1 MTALT
6 FARPI
11 HKRLTLGLATIL
23 LLTSCSGGAAPPAQG
38 APADGAGRG
47 AGRGGGG
54 GAVAVTTGTVVEKS
68 MPVNIRVV
76 GNVEASS
83 TVDVRS
89 LVTGQLLKTEFR
101 EGDDVAVGQLLFTID
116 PRPFEVAVQ
125 SAEAMLARDTAN
137 QKNAEAQRTRY
148 ANLLK
153 DGLIS
158 QADYDTVATQAAAL
172 QASMAADRAAI
183 ENAKLQLQYTRIVSP
198 VAGRTGALLVHEGA
212 VVRVNDAAP
221 MVVINQLSP
230 IDVSFAVSARLLP
243 QLRNGARRDL
253 SVIATPSG
261 DTAVVSEGSLS
272 FLDNAVDPATDT
284 IRLKASF
291 PNKDRRLWPGA
302 FVDVTMRL
310 SVTAKAIVV
319 PTVAVQPS
327 QQGLFIYVVKSD
339 QTVEARPVK
348 VAWTEGTESVI
359 STGVKPGETIVIDGQ
374 LRLAPGSRIT
384 VKPATTSEAGA
395 P

>member
-6 FARPI
+6 FVRPI

-23 LLTSCSGGAAPPAQG
+23 LLTSCSGAATPPAQG
-38 APADGAGRG
+38 GPAADGGGRG
-47 AGRGGGG
+47 AGRGGG
-54 GAVAVTTGTVVEKS
+54 GAVAVTTGTVLEKS

-101 EGDDVAVGQLLFTID
+101 EGDDVAVGDLLFTID

-125 SAEAMLARDTAN
+125 QAEAMLARDTAN

-172 QASMAADRAAI
+172 QASMAADKAAVD
-183 ENAKLQLQYTRIVSP
+183 NAKLQLQYTRIVAP

-221 MVVINQLSP
+221 MVVIKQVSP
-230 IDVSFAVSARLLP
+230 IDVSFAVPARLLP

-253 SVIATPSG
+253 SVTATPSG
-261 DTAVVSEGSLS
+261 EATVVSEGSLS

-310 SVTAKAIVV
+310 SVTSKAIVV

-359 STGVKPGETIVIDGQ
+359 STGVTPGETIVIDGQ

>member
-38 APADGAGRG
+38 APAEGGGRG

-54 GAVAVTTGTVVEKS
+54 GAVAVTTGTVVEKA

-183 ENAKLQLQYTRIVSP
+183 ENARLQLQYTRIVSP

-261 DTAVVSEGSLS
+261 EATVISEGSLS

-310 SVTAKAIVV
+310 SVTSKAIVV

-359 STGVKPGETIVIDGQ
+359 STGVKAGETIVIDGQ

-384 VKPATTSEAGA
+384 VKPATASEAGA

>member
-1 MTALT
+1 MTALS
-6 FARPI
+6 FVRPI

-23 LLTSCSGGAAPPAQG
+23 LLTSCSGAATPPAQG
-38 APADGAGRG
+38 GPAADGGGRG
-47 AGRGGGG
+47 AGRGGG
-54 GAVAVTTGTVVEKS
+54 GAVAVTTGTVLEKS

-101 EGDDVAVGQLLFTID
+101 EGDDVAVGDLLFTID

-125 SAEAMLARDTAN
+125 QAEAMLARDTAN

-172 QASMAADRAAI
+172 QASMAADKAAVD
-183 ENAKLQLQYTRIVSP
+183 NAKLQLQYTRIVAP

-221 MVVINQLSP
+221 MVVIKQVSP
-230 IDVSFAVSARLLP
+230 IDVSFAVPARLLP

-253 SVIATPSG
+253 SVTATPSG
-261 DTAVVSEGSLS
+261 EATVVSEGSLS

-310 SVTAKAIVV
+310 SVTSKAIVV

-359 STGVKPGETIVIDGQ
+359 STGVTPGETIVIDGQ

>member
-183 ENAKLQLQYTRIVSP
+183 ENARLQLQYTRIVSP

-221 MVVINQLSP
+221 LVVINQLSP

-359 STGVKPGETIVIDGQ
+359 STGVKAGETIVIDGQ
-374 LRLAPGSRIT
+374 LRLAPGSRVTI
-384 VKPATTSEAGA
+384 KPATTSEAGA

>member
-1 MTALT
+1 MTALS
-6 FARPI
+6 FARPM
-11 HKRLTLGLATIL
+11 HTRLTLGLATIL

-38 APADGAGRG
+38 APAESGGRSAGR
-47 AGRGGGG
+47 GGG
-54 GAVAVTTGTVVEKS
+54 GAVAVTTSTVVEKA
-68 MPVNIRVV
+68 MPVNVRVV

-125 SAEAMLARDTAN
+125 QAEAVLARDTAN
-137 QKNAEAQRTRY
+137 QKNAEAQRARY
-148 ANLLK
+148 GNLLK

-158 QADYDTVATQAAAL
+158 QADYDTVATQSMAL
-172 QASMAADRAAI
+172 QASMAANKAAVD
-183 ENAKLQLQYTRIVSP
+183 NARLQLQYTRITSP
-198 VAGRTGALLVHEGA
+198 VAGRTGALLVHDGS
-212 VVRVNDAAP
+212 VVRANDTSP
-221 MVVINQLSP
+221 MVVINQVSP
-230 IDVSFAVSARLLP
+230 IDVSFAVSARMLP
-243 QLRNGARRDL
+243 QLRNGARRGL
-253 SVIATPSG
+253 TVTATTAG
-261 DTAVVSEGSLS
+261 DATMVSEGALS
-272 FLDNAVDPATDT
+272 FLDNAVDPSTDT
-284 IRLKASF
+284 IRLKATF
-291 PNKDRRLWPGA
+291 PNKERRLWPGA

-310 SVTAKAIVV
+310 SVTSNAIVV

-348 VAWTEGTESVI
+348 VAWTEGSESVI
-359 STGVKPGETIVIDGQ
+359 ATGVKPGETIVVDGQ
-374 LRLAPGSRIT
+374 LRLAPGSRVT
-384 VKPATTSEAGA
+384 VKPAATPDAGA

>member
-101 EGDDVAVGQLLFTID
+101 EGDDVAAGQLLFTID

-183 ENAKLQLQYTRIVSP
+183 ENARLQLQYTRIVSP

-221 MVVINQLSP
+221 LVVINQLSP

-310 SVTAKAIVV
+310 SVTSKAIVV

-374 LRLAPGSRIT
+374 LRLAPGSRVTI
-384 VKPATTSEAGA
+384 KPATTSEAGA